1 MAIIPTQCEL
11 CIRDDDISQMEIDY
25 LEKTISAEQCIAQLG
40 TKPYTWR
47 NHIKNHVKP
56 QVAIQLAN
64 RGELVDVIVD
74 KVGEVVRGLD
84 DLKEVMAGL
93 KQQVL
98 TSSDPNLLK
107 VYLAALA
114 EVRHHTETLQKL
126 QGDFKDSGKIN
137 VQNMHVEYN
146 QLVGSIMQYSCP
158 KCKPVFAD
166 KLAGVIKK
174 VENENDSNKT

>member
-1 MAIIPTQCEL
+1 MAIAPPTCEL
-11 CIRDDDISQMEIDY
+11 CIRDDDITKFELDY
-25 LEKTISAEQCIAQLG
+25 LNKDISAEQCIQQLG

-64 RGELVDVIVD
+64 RGELVDAIVD
-74 KVGEVVRGLD
+74 KVGEVVKGLD
-84 DLKEVMAGL
+84 DLKDVMANL

-107 VYLAALA
+107 LYLAGLA

-126 QGDFKDSGKIN
+126 QGDFKDTGKIN
-137 VQNMHVEYN
+137 VQNMHIEYN
-146 QLVGSIMQYSCP
+146 ALVGHIMQDSCP
-158 KCKPVFAD
+158 QCKAKFAVSLKD
-166 KLAGVIKK
+166 VIKK
-174 VENENDSNKT
+174 VENDSNKA

>member
-1 MAIIPTQCEL
+1 LAIVAPSCEL
-11 CIRDDDISQMEIDY
+11 CIRDDDITQIEIDY
-25 LEKTISAEQCIAQLG
+25 LNKDLSAEQCIHQLG
-40 TKPYTWR
+40 TKPYTFR

-84 DLKEVMAGL
+84 DLKDVMAGL

-98 TSSDPNLLK
+98 NSSDVNLLK

-126 QGDFKDSGKIN
+126 QGDFKDTGKIN
-137 VQNMHVEYN
+137 VQNMHIEYN
-146 QLVGSIMQYSCP
+146 ALVGHIMQDSCP
-158 KCKPVFAD
+158 QCKAKFAVSLKD
-166 KLAGVIKK
+166 VIKK
-174 VENENDSNKT
+174 VDSNKA